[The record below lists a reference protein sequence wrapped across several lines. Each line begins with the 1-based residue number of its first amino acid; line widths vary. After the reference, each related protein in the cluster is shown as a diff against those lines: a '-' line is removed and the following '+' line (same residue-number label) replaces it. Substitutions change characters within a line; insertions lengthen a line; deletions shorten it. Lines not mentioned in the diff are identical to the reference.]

1 MKEFSS
7 VWPLFLFPY
16 QMSATPP
23 LLTQTVVSV
32 MCQVEA
38 VVAGTPVI
46 ARDINTV
53 MHTACIILPFTLIH
67 VCAQRE
73 SRLEMLKVTYKQLR
87 HFTFIF

>member
-1 MKEFSS
+1 MG
-7 VWPLFLFPY
+7 
-16 QMSATPP
+16 ATPP

-46 ARDINTV
+46 AGDINTV
-53 MHTACIILPFTLIH
+53 VHTACIILPFTLIH

-73 SRLEMLKVTYKQLR
+73 SRLEMLKVTYKQLC